1 MKPLAMLR
9 HWAAQSLLRRLWLWM
24 TVIVAVVGVCT
35 AAVSYLFGYQEAN
48 ELQDAQLRQIASL
61 VHRWGGLPQA
71 VLEPQG
77 AETDKD
83 ARIIVERLDQ
93 ASSSRAL
100 ALPQQLPAGMHVVES
115 GGHAWQVFVRD
126 GPTGRIAVAQ
136 RTDLRSDAAIDS
148 AQRTL
153 FPLLA
158 LIPLLALLAAWV
170 VRRALRPVRELAREV
185 DGRDESRLDPLPVE
199 HVPQEV
205 LPFIASINRLL
216 ARVATMLERERRFVA
231 DAAHELR
238 TPIAALSLQAENLA
252 HADLPENTRA
262 RLRTLQQ
269 GLARTRTVVEQ
280 LLSLA
285 RVQSGRAL
293 TLRPLDPAQVLQQ
306 VIADLMPL
314 AAQRGIDLGMERNDG
329 APILA
334 DSTQLYTLLRNGLDN
349 ALRYTPNGG
358 RVDLAVSTDRAASG
372 MVTVHVDISDTGP
385 GIAPDELERAFEPFE
400 RLGHATDSMGS
411 GLGLAIMR
419 NVASN
424 LGGRI
429 ELQNR
434 PAGGLRLRYS
444 QPAVP
449 PANAAE
455 AGVRV

>member
-1 MKPLAMLR
+1 MNPRAMLR
-9 HWAAQSLLRRLWLWM
+9 QWAAQSLLRRLWLWM

-35 AAVSYLFGYQEAN
+35 AAVSYVFGYQEAN
-48 ELQDAQLRQIASL
+48 ELQDAQLRQVASL
-61 VHRWGGLPQA
+61 VHRWGDLPQA

-77 AETDKD
+77 AEVDKD
-83 ARIIVERLDQ
+83 ARIIVERLDR
-93 ASSSRAL
+93 AVSSRGL
-100 ALPQQLPAGMHVVES
+100 ALPRQLGVGMHVVQS
-115 GGHAWQVFVRD
+115 GGHSWRVFVRD
-126 GPTGRIAVAQ
+126 SPTGRIAVAQ
-136 RTDLRSDAAIDS
+136 RTDVRSDAAIDS

-170 VRRALRPVRELAREV
+170 VQRALRPVRDLAREV
-185 DGRDESRLDPLPVE
+185 DARDDSRLDPLPVE

-216 ARVATMLERERRFVA
+216 SRVATMLERERRFVA

-252 HADLPENTRA
+252 HADMPENTRT
-262 RLRTLQQ
+262 RLRSLQQ

-285 RVQSGRAL
+285 RVQSGRGL
-293 TLRPLDPAQVLQQ
+293 TLRPLDPTQVLQQ

-314 AAQRGIDLGMERNDG
+314 AAEKGIDLGMERNEG

-334 DSTQLYTLLRNGLDN
+334 DSTQLYTLLRNALDN
-349 ALRYTPNGG
+349 ALRYTPPGG
-358 RVDLAVSTDRAASG
+358 RVDLAISTDRADGHRAK
-372 MVTVHVDISDTGP
+372 VHIDISDTGP
-385 GIAPDELERAFEPFE
+385 GIDPDDLERAFEPFE
-400 RLGHATDSMGS
+400 RLGHAADSMGS

-419 NVASN
+419 NIAEN

-449 PANAAE
+449 HANA
-455 AGVRV
+455 V

>member
-1 MKPLAMLR
+1 MNPRAMLR
-9 HWAAQSLLRRLWLWM
+9 QWAAQSLLRRLWLWM

-35 AAVSYLFGYQEAN
+35 AAVSYVFGYQEAN
-48 ELQDAQLRQIASL
+48 ELQDAQLRQVASL
-61 VHRWGGLPQA
+61 VHRWGDLPQA

-77 AETDKD
+77 AEVDKD
-83 ARIIVERLDQ
+83 ARIIVERLDRP
-93 ASSSRAL
+93 ASSHGL
-100 ALPQQLPAGMHVVES
+100 ALPGQLGVGMHVVQS
-115 GGHAWQVFVRD
+115 GGHSWRVFVRE
-126 GPTGRIAVAQ
+126 GPMGRIAVAQ
-136 RTDLRSDAAIDS
+136 RTDVRSDAAIDS

-170 VRRALRPVRELAREV
+170 VQRALRPVRDLAREV
-185 DGRDESRLDPLPVE
+185 DARDDSRLDALPVE

-216 ARVATMLERERRFVA
+216 SRVATMLERERRFVA

-252 HADLPENTRA
+252 HADMPENTRT
-262 RLRTLQQ
+262 RLRSLQQ
-269 GLARTRTVVEQ
+269 GLARTRAVVEQ

-285 RVQSGRAL
+285 RVQSGRGL
-293 TLRPLDPAQVLQQ
+293 TLRPLDPTQVLQQ

-314 AAQRGIDLGMERNDG
+314 AAEKGIDLGMERNEG

-349 ALRYTPNGG
+349 ALRYTPPGG
-358 RVDLAVSTDRAASG
+358 RVDLAISTGRTDGEPAR
-372 MVTVHVDISDTGP
+372 VHIDISDTGP
-385 GIAPDELERAFEPFE
+385 GIASDDLERAFEPFE
-400 RLGHATDSMGS
+400 RLGHAADSMGS

-419 NVASN
+419 NIAEN

-434 PAGGLRLRYS
+434 PTGGLRLRYS
-444 QPAVP
+444 QPAVLQ
-449 PANAAE
+449 ANA
-455 AGVRV
+455 V

>member
-1 MKPLAMLR
+1 MLH

-24 TVIVAVVGVCT
+24 TVIVAVVGVST
-35 AAVSYLFGYQEAN
+35 AAVSYVFGYQEAN
-48 ELQDAQLRQIASL
+48 ELQDAQLRQVASL
-61 VHRWGGLPQA
+61 VHRWGHLPQA

-77 AETDKD
+77 ANVDKD
-83 ARIIVERLDQ
+83 ARIIVERLGG
-93 ASSSRAL
+93 AVPFRG
-100 ALPQQLPAGMHVVES
+100 LPLPRQLPAGMHVVES
-115 GGHAWQVFVRD
+115 GGHSWRVFVRD
-126 GPTGRIAVAQ
+126 GPSGRIAVAQ

-185 DGRDESRLDPLPVE
+185 DARDDSRLDPLPVE
-199 HVPQEV
+199 RVPQEV

-252 HADLPENTRA
+252 HTDLPENTRA

-285 RVQSGRAL
+285 RVQSGRSL
-293 TLRPLDPAQVLQQ
+293 TLRPLDPTQVLQQ

-314 AAQRGIDLGMERNDG
+314 AAQRGIDLGMEGNDG

-349 ALRYTPNGG
+349 ALRYTPQGG
-358 RVDLAVSTDRAASG
+358 RVDLAVSTAPTAGG
-372 MVTVHVDISDTGP
+372 MAMVHIDISDTGP
-385 GIAPDELERAFEPFE
+385 GIASGDVERAFEPFE
-400 RLGHATDSMGS
+400 RLGHATDSLGS

-419 NVASN
+419 NVADN

-434 PAGGLRLRYS
+434 PTGGLRLRYS

-449 PANAAE
+449 PAAAIE
-455 AGVRV
+455 AGARV

>member
-1 MKPLAMLR
+1 MNPRAMLR
-9 HWAAQSLLRRLWLWM
+9 QWAAKSLLRRLWLWM

-35 AAVSYLFGYQEAN
+35 AAVSYVFGYQEAN
-48 ELQDAQLRQIASL
+48 ELQDAQLRQVASL
-61 VHRWGGLPQA
+61 VHRWGDLPQA

-77 AETDKD
+77 AEVDKD
-83 ARIIVERLDQ
+83 ARIIVERLDRP
-93 ASSSRAL
+93 ASSRGL
-100 ALPQQLPAGMHVVES
+100 ALPRQLGVGMHVVQS
-115 GGHAWQVFVRD
+115 GGHSWRVFVRD
-126 GPTGRIAVAQ
+126 GPMGRIAVAQ
-136 RTDLRSDAAIDS
+136 RTDVRSDAAIDS

-170 VRRALRPVRELAREV
+170 VQRALRPVRDLAREV
-185 DGRDESRLDPLPVE
+185 DARDDSRLDPLPVE
-199 HVPQEV
+199 QVPQEV

-216 ARVATMLERERRFVA
+216 SRVATMLERERRFVA

-252 HADLPENTRA
+252 HADMPENTRT
-262 RLRTLQQ
+262 RLRSLQQ
-269 GLARTRTVVEQ
+269 GLVRTRTVVEQ

-285 RVQSGRAL
+285 RVQSGRGL
-293 TLRPLDPAQVLQQ
+293 TLRPLDPTQVLQQ

-314 AAQRGIDLGMERNDG
+314 AAEKGIDLGMERNEG

-349 ALRYTPNGG
+349 ALRYTPPGG
-358 RVDLAVSTDRAASG
+358 RVDLAISADRTDGDRAN
-372 MVTVHVDISDTGP
+372 VHIDISDTGP
-385 GIAPDELERAFEPFE
+385 GIASDDLERAFEPFE
-400 RLGHATDSMGS
+400 RLGHAADSMGS

-419 NVASN
+419 NIAEN

-429 ELQNR
+429 QLQNR
-434 PAGGLRLRYS
+434 PTGGLRLRYS

-449 PANAAE
+449 QANA
-455 AGVRV
+455 V